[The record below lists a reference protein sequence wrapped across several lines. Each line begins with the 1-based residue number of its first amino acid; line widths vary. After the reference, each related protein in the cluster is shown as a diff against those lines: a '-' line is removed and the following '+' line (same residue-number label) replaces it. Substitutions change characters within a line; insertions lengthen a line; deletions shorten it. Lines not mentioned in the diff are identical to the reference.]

1 MDVGRSISYVFQDQG
16 WLVKVLIGGL
26 LSLIPIFG
34 WFVVLGY
41 WIRIAQN
48 VSNGYDVPL
57 PEWNDFGGDFMRGL
71 KAWVAVIVWAIPFI
85 IILACVWIPVT
96 ILGSSSNSAASAL
109 GVLVGFGGFTIDT
122 IIGIAIAFITPV
134 IIGRVVQSD
143 SVSAAFNYNM
153 IINDARQ
160 NPVPLLI
167 IVGMSIALRFVAS
180 FGIILCFVGY
190 FFTSFLSFV
199 MLSHLYGQ
207 YWRQLGAI
215 PVADSGT
222 INAGPTI

>member
-1 MDVGRSISYVFQDQG
+1 MDIGRSISYVFQDPG
-16 WLVKVLIGGL
+16 WLVKVLVGGL
-26 LSLIPIFG
+26 LTLIPIFG

-57 PEWNDFGGDFMRGL
+57 PEWNDFGGDFIRGI
-71 KAWVAVIVWAIPFI
+71 KAWVAVVVWAIPFI
-85 IILACVWIPVT
+85 IIFACAWIPVT
-96 ILGSSSNSAASAL
+96 ILGSSSNGAASAL
-109 GVLVGFGGFTIDT
+109 GVLVGFGGFAIDT

-134 IIGRVVQSD
+134 IVGRVVQSD

-167 IVGMSIALRFVAS
+167 IVGMSIVLRFVAS

-207 YWRQLGAI
+207 YWRQLGSI
-215 PVADSGT
+215 PPADSGT
-222 INAGPTI
+222 IIAGPSI